1 MLLLSGCIPQFFRPK
16 ICGKKL
22 LLLKN
27 GLTRKRE
34 ILTTVMDGNKF
45 DPSALEEDLG
55 DDPIKAGTYVNE
67 KIIRIV

>member
-1 MLLLSGCIPQFFRPK
+1 MWEEVAIAEKWIDEKARDSYYCYGRQQISDRY
-16 ICGKKL
+16 
-22 LLLKN
+22 
-27 GLTRKRE
+27 
-34 ILTTVMDGNKF
+34 